1 MTVQRGDPP
10 VLVPDLVDGD
20 ASIIVDAAV
29 LGERLLDDAYTTWL
43 VAESEA
49 EQMLD
54 AWRER
59 ASGTCASRY
68 RAYLAAVERE
78 EAAARDLQRLHE
90 IASHYLRRY
99 AGFPRDESGGAF
111 GLDDSEVRWFV
122 R

>member
-1 MTVQRGDPP
+1 MTIQRSDPP
-10 VLVPDLVDGD
+10 ALVPGPPDSD
-20 ASIIVDAAV
+20 ASITRDAAE

-43 VAESEA
+43 MAESEA
-49 EQMLD
+49 AQTLD

-90 IASHYLRRY
+90 IASPYLRRY
-99 AGFPRDESGGAF
+99 AQATCS
-111 GLDDSEVRWFV
+111 
-122 R
+122 